1 MRRICWVAIV
11 LSLIFV
17 PEIRASLLGDVL
29 FLRDRLDRLELS
41 SQETDLLSIALD
53 ALEAYANILE
63 PENGTQIQKDAGVER
78 QNEAVRETAKLI
90 DELLTSTALRLPDDK
105 IIWWDQMDEVL
116 RSDKTKGLEP
126 FVSVLVN
133 VDTDTDTCTLL
144 EAFPGLLDPKEVDE
158 SGLNHM

>member
-78 QNEAVRETAKLI
+78 QK
-90 DELLTSTALRLPDDK
+90 
-105 IIWWDQMDEVL
+105 
-116 RSDKTKGLEP
+116 
-126 FVSVLVN
+126 
-133 VDTDTDTCTLL
+133 
-144 EAFPGLLDPKEVDE
+144 
-158 SGLNHM
+158 